1 MVEIRNYKHYDAAL
15 FCEALNN
22 ILVDLEKNPNEEW
35 LSFKDLFLT
44 AADKHAPMIKRRVR
58 GRSACRAN
66 VILAS
71 ECSVFS

>member
-44 AADKHAPMIKRRVR
+44 AADKHAAMIKRRVR

>member
-35 LSFKDLFLT
+35 LSFKDVL
-44 AADKHAPMIKRRVR
+44 
-58 GRSACRAN
+58 
-66 VILAS
+66 
-71 ECSVFS
+71 